1 MKKID
6 WHELTKYQLERKT
19 EIQDYRYRPNVI
31 AKKGGIMPTGDTPQ
45 YSLEIHTQ
53 RVNSDYYSFSIFKVE
68 LFDRVSQYGDE
79 LREAGVSWPTIIY
92 KAPLTSCLFRSTD
105 GTYKVGQIKAEAVV
119 EDIMEVLK
127 EKKISIDFFSISAY
141 QTHDGDA
148 IEARLLLMGDK

>member
-1 MKKID
+1 MKKTH

-19 EIQDYRYRPNVI
+19 EIQDYRYRPNLI
-31 AKKGGIMPTGDTPQ
+31 AKKGGLMPTGDTPQ

-68 LFDRVSQYGDE
+68 LFDSVSPYGDDV
-79 LREAGVSWPTIIY
+79 REAGVSLHTIIY
-92 KAPLTSCLFRSTD
+92 EAPLKCCLFRSTD
-105 GTYKVGQIKAEAVV
+105 GTDKVGPINAETVV
-119 EDIMEVLK
+119 DDIRDVLK

-148 IEARLLLMGDK
+148 IEDLLLLMCNK

>member
-1 MKKID
+1 MKKTH

-19 EIQDYRYRPNVI
+19 EIQDYRYRPNLI
-31 AKKGGIMPTGDTPQ
+31 AKKGGLMPTGDTPQ

-68 LFDRVSQYGDE
+68 LFDRVSPHGDDV
-79 LREAGVSWPTIIY
+79 REAGVWWPTIIY
-92 KAPLTSCLFRSTD
+92 KAPLKCCLFRSTD
-105 GTYKVGQIKAEAVV
+105 GTDKVGPINAETVV
-119 EDIMEVLK
+119 DDIRDVLK

-148 IEARLLLMGDK
+148 IEDLLLLMCNK